1 VFNDNLEKSNNNS
14 NNATIKEIIRI
25 ISSISNGLNS
35 MESEEDS
42 RLEDGSN
49 DNDETSTISNQEQTT
64 NY

>member
-1 VFNDNLEKSNNNS
+1 MFNDNLEKSNNNS